1 MTMQYKTTKKF
12 YKKNPYELDSRAWH
26 IYLDIQSVTGNKP
39 MLIDIDK
46 MLKVQGTDW
55 KYYDLDIGI
64 LVEDKLLE
72 IIYNLKKEVKDV

>member
-1 MTMQYKTTKKF
+1 
-12 YKKNPYELDSRAWH
+12 
-26 IYLDIQSVTGNKP
+26 